1 MGGGGPAKWPG
12 RTLLSAWGGSCSLTW
27 CSGRRRDRPT
37 TCWPGWTRHWAYVPN
52 CALPPSREVA
62 QRCFNL
68 QCAPKSPQCPR
79 TAERVTT
86 ATYHRRPA
94 AAQGSGRR
102 NGSGLNNMTNLR
114 IHRRAMVATAACG
127 LGSRYEAPNQPW
139 RARAW
144 SPQPLTSMAPQWLL
158 TAAGHRG
165 RRQRPNLTL
174 AQWARGAATGGPD
187 CVESTEVPGRRCR

>member
-1 MGGGGPAKWPG
+1 
-12 RTLLSAWGGSCSLTW
+12 
-27 CSGRRRDRPT
+27 
-37 TCWPGWTRHWAYVPN
+37 
-52 CALPPSREVA
+52 
-62 QRCFNL
+62 
-68 QCAPKSPQCPR
+68 
-79 TAERVTT
+79 
-86 ATYHRRPA
+86 
-94 AAQGSGRR
+94 
-102 NGSGLNNMTNLR
+102 
-114 IHRRAMVATAACG
+114 MVATAACG

-187 CVESTEVPGRRCR
+187 CVESTEVPGRRCRRDVPATLSWQGRVGTGMYLLHHHHHRLSAGGRAPRGGSGASHSAGQVLVAHPSGPKLGELRVLDSV